1 MAGLTLNLS
10 IKSWSQK
17 TEKPLLTIRQI
28 KAFRNTITSL
38 RHEMFMVCYIKLKF
52 GSEVNSSGNEN
63 VKVV

>member
-10 IKSWSQK
+10 IKSWSQE
-17 TEKPLLTIRQI
+17 TEKPLLMIRQI